1 MKYFIEP
8 IKTTENI
15 IKDDIISFFKQTK
28 IIANKH
34 VERNQENNQKIKQL
48 DKYQPY
54 IYIYIYKICGD
65 KKKTLTVEKYFIKI
79 KPCLKDSTNV
89 IDDIINGGVVVITNA
104 NGQLHS
110 AKPKLRI
117 CAESNL
123 PTAWWRLKMVKIS
136 NNDPSWN
143 CS

>member
-8 IKTTENI
+8 IKTTANI

-48 DKYQPY
+48 GKYQPY
-54 IYIYIYKICGD
+54 IYIHKICGD

-79 KPCLKDSTNV
+79 KPCLKDITNV
-89 IDDIINGGVVVITNA
+89 IDDIINGGVVVITNT
-104 NGQLHS
+104 NEQLHS
-110 AKPKLRI
+110 AKPKLSI

-123 PTAWWRLKMVKIS
+123 PTPWWRLKMVKIS